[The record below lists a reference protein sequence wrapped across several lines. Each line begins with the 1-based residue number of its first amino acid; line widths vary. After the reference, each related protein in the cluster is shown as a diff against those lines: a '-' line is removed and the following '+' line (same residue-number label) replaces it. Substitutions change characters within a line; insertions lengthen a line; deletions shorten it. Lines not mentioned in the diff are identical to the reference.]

1 MGHLAENIMSVALA
15 MPEGSMMSAKDFLNL
30 GSSAAINN
38 TLSRLAH
45 DGRLLRVSRGAYVRL
60 HQGRFGVRPP
70 STESV
75 LQSIEARRGE
85 TVVAHGAAEAN
96 ALGLTTQVPIR
107 EVFFTSGPSRTL
119 HLGSRCVELKHG
131 SRWQLLLGTRPAGQV
146 IRALSWLGPEAA
158 PAALEQLHS
167 RLPEAEWKAVCGA
180 RDALPSWLA
189 QLISIGVCRLSDEA
203 EKRTREGLAD
213 VDAGRVVDQQM
224 VEAWAA
230 SLSSDVPLSVPG
242 LNQGGE

>member
-1 MGHLAENIMSVALA
+1 MSHLAENIMSVAQV
-15 MPEGSMMSAKDFLNL
+15 MPEGSMIVAKDFLHL
-30 GSSAAINN
+30 GSSASINK
-38 TLSRLAH
+38 TLSRLTQE
-45 DGRLLRVSRGAYVRL
+45 GKLLRVSRGAYVRP
-60 HQGRFGVRPP
+60 HEGRFGMRPP

-75 LQSIEARRGE
+75 LQGIEASSGE